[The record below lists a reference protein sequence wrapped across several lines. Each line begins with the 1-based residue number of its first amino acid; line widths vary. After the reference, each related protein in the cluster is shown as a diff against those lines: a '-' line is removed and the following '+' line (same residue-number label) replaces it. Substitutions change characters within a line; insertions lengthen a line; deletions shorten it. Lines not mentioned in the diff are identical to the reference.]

1 MIINEKIKKQLTNLN
16 KQIENTLKSNS
27 LTDIQIES
35 FLLNFE
41 KVRYNLLAEI
51 KEYNKNVEFEYEKIK
66 TVDDNY
72 KTELK
77 DKVLKIYV
85 PETLPSFKNLKTHTY
100 KRILLNVAE
109 ITKQYKGLFGDEVF
123 IYIKVC
129 DNIQGWDI
137 DNKYVKPIADA
148 LIISGVIQDDNMS
161 KMFYCAKGEF
171 SEIPHTIIY
180 VLDSKNMEQFLKK
193 VEFK

>member
-1 MIINEKIKKQLTNLN
+1 MIINEKINKQLKNLN
-16 KQIENTLKSNS
+16 NQIENTIKSNS
-27 LTDIQIES
+27 LTDIQVES

-66 TVDDNY
+66 TIDDNY
-72 KTELK
+72 KAELK
-77 DKVLKIYV
+77 DNVLKIYV
-85 PETLPSFKNLKTHTY
+85 PEILPSFKNLKTHTY

-109 ITKQYKGLFGDEVF
+109 ITKEFKGLFSNEVF
-123 IYIKVC
+123 IYIKVY
-129 DNIQGWDI
+129 DNIKGWDI

-148 LIISGVIQDDNMS
+148 LIISGVIEDDNMS

-171 SEIPHTIIY
+171 SEIPHTTIY
-180 VLDSKNMEQFLKK
+180 VLDSKKVEQFLKK
-193 VEFK
+193 VEC

>member
-1 MIINEKIKKQLTNLN
+1 MIIDEKIKKQLDNLN
-16 KQIENTLKSNS
+16 KQIENILNSNS
-27 LTDIQIES
+27 IADTQLES

-41 KVRYNLLAEI
+41 KVRYNLLNEI
-51 KEYNKNVEFEYEKIK
+51 KVYNKNIEFEYEKIK
-66 TVDDNY
+66 TIDNDY
-72 KTELK
+72 KAELK
-77 DKVLKIYV
+77 DNVLKIYV

-109 ITKQYKGLFGDEVF
+109 ITKQFSGLFENAVF
-123 IYIKVC
+123 LYIKVF

-148 LIISGVIQDDNMS
+148 LIISGVIKDDNMS
-161 KMFYCAKGEF
+161 KMFYCCKGEF

-193 VEFK
+193 VEC

>member
-1 MIINEKIKKQLTNLN
+1 MIIDEKIKKQLDNLN
-16 KQIENTLKSNS
+16 KQIENILNSNS
-27 LTDIQIES
+27 LADTKLES

-41 KVRYNLLAEI
+41 KVRYNLLNEI
-51 KEYNKNVEFEYEKIK
+51 KIYNKNIEFEYERIK
-66 TVDDNY
+66 TIDNDY
-72 KTELK
+72 KAELK
-77 DKVLKIYV
+77 DNVLKIYV

-109 ITKQYKGLFGDEVF
+109 ITKQFSGLFENEVF
-123 IYIKVC
+123 LYIKVF

-148 LIISGVIQDDNMS
+148 LIISGAIKDDNMS

-171 SEIPHTIIY
+171 SEIPHTTIY

-193 VEFK
+193 IEC

>member
-1 MIINEKIKKQLTNLN
+1 MIIDEKIKKQLDNLN
-16 KQIENTLKSNS
+16 KQIENILNSNS
-27 LTDIQIES
+27 IADTQLES

-41 KVRYNLLAEI
+41 KVRYNLLNEI
-51 KEYNKNVEFEYEKIK
+51 KVYNKNIEFEYEKIK
-66 TVDDNY
+66 TIDNDY
-72 KTELK
+72 KAELK
-77 DKVLKIYV
+77 DNVLKIYV

-109 ITKQYKGLFGDEVF
+109 ITKQFSGLFENAVF
-123 IYIKVC
+123 LYIKVF

-148 LIISGVIQDDNMS
+148 LIISGAIKDDNMS
-161 KMFYCAKGEF
+161 KMFYCCKGEF
-171 SEIPHTIIY
+171 SEIPHTTIY

-193 VEFK
+193 VEC

>member
-1 MIINEKIKKQLTNLN
+1 MILDNKIIKQLVSLN
-16 KQIENTLKSNS
+16 KQIENITNSNS

-41 KVRYNLLAEI
+41 EVRDSFLAEI
-51 KEYNKNVEFEYEKIK
+51 KVHNRNVEFEYEKIK
-66 TVDDNY
+66 TIDDNY
-72 KTELK
+72 KTDLK
-77 DKVLKIYV
+77 DNILKIYV

-109 ITKQYKGLFGDEVF
+109 ITKDYQGLFKENVF
-123 IYIKVC
+123 IYIKVF

-148 LIISGVIQDDNMS
+148 LILSKVIQDDNMS

-180 VLDSKNMEQFLKK
+180 VLDSKKIEQFLKK
-193 VEFK
+193 VEF

>member
-1 MIINEKIKKQLTNLN
+1 MIIDEKIKKQLDNLN
-16 KQIENTLKSNS
+16 KQIENILNSNS
-27 LTDIQIES
+27 IADNQLES

-41 KVRYNLLAEI
+41 KVRYNLLNEI
-51 KEYNKNVEFEYEKIK
+51 KIYNKNIEFEYEKIK
-66 TVDDNY
+66 TIDNDY

-77 DKVLKIYV
+77 DNVLKIYV

-109 ITKQYKGLFGDEVF
+109 ITKQFSGLFKNEVF
-123 IYIKVC
+123 LYIKVF
-129 DNIQGWDI
+129 DNIKGWDI

-148 LIISGVIQDDNMS
+148 LIISGVIKDDNMS

-193 VEFK
+193 VEC

>member
-1 MIINEKIKKQLTNLN
+1 MIINDKINKQLRILN
-16 KQIENTLKSNS
+16 KQIENILDCNS
-27 LTDIQIES
+27 LTDVQIES

-51 KEYNKNVEFEYEKIK
+51 KKYNKNIKFEYEKIK

-77 DKVLKIYV
+77 DNILKIYV

-109 ITKQYKGLFGDEVF
+109 ITKEFKGLFSNEVF
-123 IYIKVC
+123 IYIKVFN
-129 DNIQGWDI
+129 NIQGWDI
-137 DNKYVKPIADA
+137 DNKNVKPIADA
-148 LIISGVIQDDNMS
+148 LILSGVIEDDNMS
-161 KMFYCAKGEF
+161 KMFYCCKGEF
-171 SEIPHTIIY
+171 SEIPHSIIY
-180 VLDSKNMEQFLKK
+180 VSDSENMEQFLKK
-193 VEFK
+193 VEF

>member
-1 MIINEKIKKQLTNLN
+1 MIIDEKIKKQLDNLN
-16 KQIENTLKSNS
+16 KQIENILNSNS
-27 LTDIQIES
+27 IADTQLES

-41 KVRYNLLAEI
+41 KVRYNFLNEI
-51 KEYNKNVEFEYEKIK
+51 KVYNKNIEFEYEKIK
-66 TVDDNY
+66 TIDNDY
-72 KTELK
+72 KAELR
-77 DKVLKIYV
+77 DNVLKIYV

-109 ITKQYKGLFGDEVF
+109 ITKQFSGLFENEVF
-123 IYIKVC
+123 LYIKVF

-148 LIISGVIQDDNMS
+148 LIISAVIKDDNIS
-161 KMFYCAKGEF
+161 KMFYCCKGEF

-180 VLDSKNMEQFLKK
+180 VLDSEKVEQFLKK
-193 VEFK
+193 VEC

>member
-1 MIINEKIKKQLTNLN
+1 MIIDEKIKKQLDNLN
-16 KQIENTLKSNS
+16 KQIENILNSNS
-27 LTDIQIES
+27 LADTKLES

-41 KVRYNLLAEI
+41 KVRYNLLNEI
-51 KEYNKNVEFEYEKIK
+51 KIYNKNIEFEYEKIK
-66 TVDDNY
+66 TIDNDY
-72 KTELK
+72 KAELK
-77 DKVLKIYV
+77 DNVLKIYV

-109 ITKQYKGLFGDEVF
+109 ITKQFSGLFENEVF
-123 IYIKVC
+123 LYIKVF

-148 LIISGVIQDDNMS
+148 LIISGAIKDDNMS

-193 VEFK
+193 VEC

>member
-1 MIINEKIKKQLTNLN
+1 MIINERINKQLKILN
-16 KQIENTLKSNS
+16 KQIENTLNSNS
-27 LTDIQIES
+27 LTDLQIES

-41 KVRYNLLAEI
+41 KARYNLLSEV
-51 KEYNKNVEFEYEKIK
+51 KEYNKNVE
-66 TVDDNY
+66 
-72 KTELK
+72 LK
-77 DKVLKIYV
+77 DDVLKIYV

-109 ITKQYKGLFGDEVF
+109 ITKQYKGLFSNEVF

-180 VLDSKNMEQFLKK
+180 VLDGKKMEQFLKK
-193 VEFK
+193 VEF

>member
-1 MIINEKIKKQLTNLN
+1 MIINERINKQLNSLN
-16 KQIENTLKSNS
+16 KQIENTLNSNS
-27 LTDIQIES
+27 LTDMQIES

-41 KVRYNLLAEI
+41 KARYNLLSEI

-72 KTELK
+72 KVDLK
-77 DKVLKIYV
+77 DDVLKIYV
-85 PETLPSFKNLKTHTY
+85 PETLPSFKNVKTHTY

-109 ITKQYKGLFGDEVF
+109 ITKQYKGLFSNEVF

-180 VLDSKNMEQFLKK
+180 VLDSKNMEQFLRK
-193 VEFK
+193 VEF

>member
-1 MIINEKIKKQLTNLN
+1 MILDNKINKQLESLN
-16 KQIENTLKSNS
+16 KQIENITNSNS

-41 KVRYNLLAEI
+41 KVRYSFLAEI
-51 KEYNKNVEFEYEKIK
+51 KIHNRNVEFEYEKIK
-66 TVDDNY
+66 TIDDNY
-72 KTELK
+72 KTDLK
-77 DKVLKIYV
+77 DNILKIYV

-109 ITKQYKGLFGDEVF
+109 ITKDYQGLFKENVF
-123 IYIKVC
+123 IYIKVF

-137 DNKYVKPIADA
+137 DNKYVKAIADA
-148 LIISGVIQDDNMS
+148 LILSKVIQDDNMT

-180 VLDSKNMEQFLKK
+180 VLDSKKIEQFLKK
-193 VEFK
+193 VEF

>member
-1 MIINEKIKKQLTNLN
+1 MIINEKINKQLKNLN
-16 KQIENTLKSNS
+16 NQIENTIKSNS
-27 LTDIQIES
+27 LTDIQVES

-66 TVDDNY
+66 TIDDNY
-72 KTELK
+72 KAELK
-77 DKVLKIYV
+77 DNVLKIYV
-85 PETLPSFKNLKTHTY
+85 PEILPSFKNLKTHTY

-109 ITKQYKGLFGDEVF
+109 ITKEFKGLFSNEVF
-123 IYIKVC
+123 IYIKVY
-129 DNIQGWDI
+129 DNIKGWDI

-148 LIISGVIQDDNMS
+148 LIISGVIEDDNMS

-180 VLDSKNMEQFLKK
+180 VLDSKKVEQFLKK
-193 VEFK
+193 VEC

>member
-1 MIINEKIKKQLTNLN
+1 MIINEKIKKQLNNLN
-16 KQIENTLKSNS
+16 KQIEIVLKSNS
-27 LTDIQIES
+27 LTDMQIKS

-51 KEYNKNVEFEYEKIK
+51 KEYNKNVKFEYEKIK
-66 TVDDNY
+66 TIDDDY

-77 DKVLKIYV
+77 DNILKIYV

-100 KRILLNVAE
+100 KIILLNVAE
-109 ITKQYKGLFGDEVF
+109 NTKKFKGLFSNEVF
-123 IYIKVC
+123 IYIKVF
-129 DNIQGWDI
+129 DNIKGWDI

-148 LIISGVIQDDNMS
+148 LILSGVIEDDNMS

-171 SEIPHTIIY
+171 SELPHTIIY
-180 VLDSKNMEQFLKK
+180 VSDGKNMEQFLKK
-193 VEFK
+193 VEFE

>member
-1 MIINEKIKKQLTNLN
+1 MIIDEKIKKQLDNLN
-16 KQIENTLKSNS
+16 KQIENILNSNS
-27 LTDIQIES
+27 IADNQLES

-41 KVRYNLLAEI
+41 KVRYNLLNEI
-51 KEYNKNVEFEYEKIK
+51 KIYNKNIEFEYEKIK
-66 TVDDNY
+66 TIDNDY

-77 DKVLKIYV
+77 DNVLKIYV

-109 ITKQYKGLFGDEVF
+109 ITKQFSGLFENEVF
-123 IYIKVC
+123 LYIKVF

-148 LIISGVIQDDNMS
+148 LIISGVIKDDNMS

-180 VLDSKNMEQFLKK
+180 VLDGKKMEQFLKK
-193 VEFK
+193 VEF

>member
-1 MIINEKIKKQLTNLN
+1 MIINENTKKQLKSLN
-16 KQIENTLKSNS
+16 IQIKNILNSNS
-27 LTDIQIES
+27 LTDMQIES

-51 KEYNKNVEFEYEKIK
+51 REYNKNVEFEHEKIK
-66 TVDDNY
+66 TIDDNY

-77 DKVLKIYV
+77 DNVLKIYV

-129 DNIQGWDI
+129 DSIKGWDI

-148 LIISGVIQDDNMS
+148 LILSGVIEDDNIS
-161 KMFYCAKGEF
+161 KMFYSAKGEF

-180 VLDSKNMEQFLKK
+180 VLDGKNMEQFLKK
-193 VEFK
+193 VEF

>member
-1 MIINEKIKKQLTNLN
+1 MIIDEKIKKQLDNLN
-16 KQIENTLKSNS
+16 KQIENILNSNS
-27 LTDIQIES
+27 IADTQLES

-41 KVRYNLLAEI
+41 KVRYNLLNEI
-51 KEYNKNVEFEYEKIK
+51 KVYNKNIEFEYEKIK
-66 TVDDNY
+66 TIDNDY
-72 KTELK
+72 KAELK
-77 DKVLKIYV
+77 DNVLKIYV

-109 ITKQYKGLFGDEVF
+109 ITKQFSGLFENAVF
-123 IYIKVC
+123 LYIKVF

-148 LIISGVIQDDNMS
+148 LIISGVIKDDNMS
-161 KMFYCAKGEF
+161 KMFYCCKGEF
-171 SEIPHTIIY
+171 SEIPHTTIY

-193 VEFK
+193 VEC

>member
-1 MIINEKIKKQLTNLN
+1 MIINEKIKKQLKVLN
-16 KQIENTLKSNS
+16 NQIENTIKSNS
-27 LTDIQIES
+27 LTDMQVES

-51 KEYNKNVEFEYEKIK
+51 KEYNKNAQFEYEKIK
-66 TVDDNY
+66 TIDDNY
-72 KTELK
+72 KAELK
-77 DKVLKIYV
+77 DNILKIYV

-109 ITKQYKGLFGDEVF
+109 ITKQFKGLFTNKVF
-123 IYIKVC
+123 IYIKVF
-129 DNIQGWDI
+129 DNIKGWDI
-137 DNKYVKPIADA
+137 DNKYIKPVADA
-148 LIISGVIQDDNMS
+148 LILSGVIEDDNMS

-180 VLDSKNMEQFLKK
+180 VLDSKNVGQFLKK
-193 VEFK
+193 VEC

>member
-1 MIINEKIKKQLTNLN
+1 MIINEKINKQLKVLN
-16 KQIENTLKSNS
+16 NQIENTIKSNS
-27 LTDIQIES
+27 LTDMQVES

-41 KVRYNLLAEI
+41 KVRYNLLSEI

-66 TVDDNY
+66 TIDDNY
-72 KTELK
+72 KAELK
-77 DKVLKIYV
+77 DNILKIYV

-109 ITKQYKGLFGDEVF
+109 ITKEFKGLFLNEVF

-129 DNIQGWDI
+129 DNIEGWDI

-148 LIISGVIQDDNMS
+148 LIISGVIEDDNMS

-171 SEIPHTIIY
+171 SKTPHTIIY
-180 VLDSKNMEQFLKK
+180 VLDGKKIGQFLKK
-193 VEFK
+193 VEC